1 MKITYKFADGTT
13 STTEV
18 DEEIGAFIMDSR
30 RKEANDDRR
39 HRYHNYSLDA
49 ITYEGTE
56 YGECDAYPSEDD
68 SEEVAQR
75 VRDALAQLKE
85 PQRRRLLM
93 LSKGMTE
100 REIAATEG
108 VALFAVQKSI
118 AAARKNFLE
127 FFLI

>member
-1 MKITYKFADGTT
+1 MKITYTFADGTSST
-13 STTEV
+13 SEV

-49 ITYEGTE
+49 ITYEGAE
-56 YGECDAYPSEDD
+56 YGRCDDYPCEDD

-75 VRDALAQLKE
+75 VRAALSQLKE

-100 REIAATEG
+100 REIAAAEG
-108 VALFAVQKSI
+108 VALYAVQKSI
-118 AAARKNFLE
+118 AAARKNILKI
-127 FFLI
+127 FLI